1 MGDVVSHLGYFQLC
15 SHCFVLEK
23 TKFVKPGHGMWDV
36 LNPGTILRATG
47 QACKLMKG
55 FKVHAEGRVGSPVP

>member
-1 MGDVVSHLGYFQLC
+1 
-15 SHCFVLEK
+15 
-23 TKFVKPGHGMWDV
+23 MWDV